1 MSRVGNSP
9 ITLPSGVDVN
19 VDGSTVTVKGKLGEL
34 SQKLHTGI
42 KAEVNGSEVV
52 VTRSNETSE
61 QKSLHGLSRSLI
73 NNMVLGVNEGF
84 SKRLIMYGTGYRAS
98 QKGKGLEL
106 LAGYSHPVDIEP
118 IGKNVLGVEGNNII
132 TVTGPDKQEVGQQAA
147 NIRSVRKPSRFQ
159 SKAGR
164 IPLFGIAY
172 EGEQLRLRVGKT
184 VAGVGA

>member
-9 ITLPSGVDVN
+9 ITLPSGVDVKVN
-19 VDGSTVTVKGKLGEL
+19 GGTVTVKGKLGEL

-52 VTRSNETSE
+52 ITRSNETSE

-118 IGKNVLGVEGNNII
+118 IGRNVLGVEGNNII
-132 TVTGPDKQEVGQQAA
+132 TVTGPGQAGSRSTGGEYPFRSQTQPLPEQGWA
-147 NIRSVRKPSRFQ
+147 NSFVRN
-159 SKAGR
+159 
-164 IPLFGIAY
+164 
-172 EGEQLRLRVGKT
+172 RL
-184 VAGVGA
+184 